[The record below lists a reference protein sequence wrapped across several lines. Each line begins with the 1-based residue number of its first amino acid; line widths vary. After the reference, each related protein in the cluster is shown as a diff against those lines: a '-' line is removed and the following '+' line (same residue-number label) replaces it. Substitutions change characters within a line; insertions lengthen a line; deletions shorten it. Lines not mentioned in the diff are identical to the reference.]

1 MFSMFKKKVSKSVD
15 QIKKFERKD
24 LAEAAIGAGVL
35 IASVEGGVSDEEV
48 LTIMGL
54 VQNMDQFK
62 HHQNEIEAMI
72 GKYTSLLKAG
82 FLVGKINIM
91 REIADVKGNDEE
103 IEDVLAI
110 AVTIA
115 GSDGDFSQKEADLL
129 KEIANKLGF
138 PPSKLA
144 SFGVP
149 M

>member
-1 MFSMFKKKVSKSVD
+1 MFNLFKKKVSKSMD

-24 LAEAAIGAGVL
+24 LAEAAIGAGIL

-48 LTIMGL
+48 KTIMGL

-62 HHQNEIEAMI
+62 HHQSEIETMI
-72 GKYTSLLKAG
+72 GKYTSLLNAG

-91 REIADVKGNDEE
+91 REIADVKGNEEE

-115 GSDGDFSQKEADLL
+115 GSDGEFSPKEVDLL

-144 SFGVP
+144 AFGVP